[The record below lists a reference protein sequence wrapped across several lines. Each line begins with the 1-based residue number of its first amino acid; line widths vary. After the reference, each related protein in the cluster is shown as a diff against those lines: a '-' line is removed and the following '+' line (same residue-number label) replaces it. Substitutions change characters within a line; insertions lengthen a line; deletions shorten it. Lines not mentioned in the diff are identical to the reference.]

1 MNFFAFFLD
10 RYFFKK
16 DDKNSLVLSNNSFT
30 SPQNLI
36 NDIKQEAHKR
46 LLIYSSLEKECID
59 EMIED
64 GHYEK
69 VIDKLQSVIEQLEG
83 GYCKILD
90 IIEGNEL

>member
-1 MNFFAFFLD
+1 MKVTPEQLADITNEM
-10 RYFFKK
+10 FKESRQ
-16 DDKNSLVLSNNSFT
+16 NI
-30 SPQNLI
+30 NLI
-36 NDIKQEAHKR
+36 KDIKQEAHER
-46 LLIYSSLEKECID
+46 LLIYSLLEKECID

-69 VIDKLQSVIEQLEG
+69 VINKLQSVIEQLEG

>member
-1 MNFFAFFLD
+1 MKVTPEQLAEITNEL
-10 RYFFKK
+10 FKESRQ
-16 DDKNSLVLSNNSFT
+16 NI
-30 SPQNLI
+30 NLI
-36 NDIKQEAHKR
+36 SNIKQEAHKR

-90 IIEGNEL
+90 IIEGNEH

>member
-1 MNFFAFFLD
+1 MKVTPEQLAEITNEL
-10 RYFFKK
+10 FKESRQ
-16 DDKNSLVLSNNSFT
+16 NI
-30 SPQNLI
+30 NLI

-90 IIEGNEL
+90 MIEGNE

>member
-1 MNFFAFFLD
+1 MKVTPEQLAEITNEM
-10 RYFFKK
+10 FKESRQ
-16 DDKNSLVLSNNSFT
+16 NI
-30 SPQNLI
+30 NLI
-36 NDIKQEAHKR
+36 KDIKQEAHKR

-69 VIDKLQSVIEQLEG
+69 VINKLQSVIEQLEG

>member
-1 MNFFAFFLD
+1 MKVTPEQLAEITNEL
-10 RYFFKK
+10 FKESHQ
-16 DDKNSLVLSNNSFT
+16 NI
-30 SPQNLI
+30 NLI
-36 NDIKQEAHKR
+36 KDIKQEAHKR

-69 VIDKLQSVIEQLEG
+69 VINKLQSVIEQLEG

-90 IIEGNEL
+90 IIEGNES

>member
-1 MNFFAFFLD
+1 MKITPEQLAEITNEL
-10 RYFFKK
+10 FKESRQ
-16 DDKNSLVLSNNSFT
+16 NI
-30 SPQNLI
+30 NLI